1 MLTRSLQLA
10 LKFWFELC
18 NVQAITIIAKIP
30 AFKLILNIIYV
41 SVLSYRNPAIVFWSQ
56 YDTAQGWLE
65 IDLTLIS
72 CAFCLI
78 PVMSCQWPAIT
89 TYPSKNWTIFCPN
102 KCLRS
107 ELIQFH
113 CHTTRQ
119 NNVTLISFSL
129 LRWSRASVFLSWSS
143 HLSTS
148 IYRAKGHQLFSSLCM
163 KFFEQEI
170 LQIFV
175 VFLHTFG
182 HEHFVSCKANKEKWQ
197 ILKKIAWEKLHWAD
211 TWYLGVE
218 REASWRARPQI
229 REEIEEWESGADETA
244 RWAGHNYYK
253 WVRDK
258 AAQ

>member
-1 MLTRSLQLA
+1 M
-10 LKFWFELC
+10 F
-18 NVQAITIIAKIP
+18 IISKP
-30 AFKLILNIIYV
+30 CHCFLMPV
-41 SVLSYRNPAIVFWSQ
+41 WHS
-56 YDTAQGWLE
+56 GGME

-78 PVMSCQWPAIT
+78 PAMSCQWPAIT

-129 LRWSRASVFLSWSS
+129 LRWSPASVFLSWSS
-143 HLSTS
+143 RLSTS
-148 IYRAKGHQLFSSLCM
+148 IYRAKGHQHFSGLCM
-163 KFFEQEI
+163 TFFKQEI

-197 ILKKIAWEKLHWAD
+197 ILKNIAWEKLHWAD

-218 REASWRARPQI
+218 RERGLLRSAATDTRGDRGLGERGWWDCTLGRA
-229 REEIEEWESGADETA
+229 
-244 RWAGHNYYK
+244 
-253 WVRDK
+253 
-258 AAQ
+258 